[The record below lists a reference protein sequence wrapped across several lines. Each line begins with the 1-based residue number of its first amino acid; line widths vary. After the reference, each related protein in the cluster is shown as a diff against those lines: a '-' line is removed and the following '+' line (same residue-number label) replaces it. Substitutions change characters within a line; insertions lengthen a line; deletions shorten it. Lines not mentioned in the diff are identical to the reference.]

1 MIEHIRK
8 IIAPATVNL
17 NCQPVQ
23 NHTCFC
29 CCDPIPLLLCPLLS
43 PCCAKIGGVGP
54 LDRRRN
60 RIGYHNII
68 ESVCTPRIVDD
79 EIHPLVA
86 GWINVVEDPGDF
98 HPD

>member
-1 MIEHIRK
+1 MIEHRRK

-29 CCDPIPLLLCPLLS
+29 CCDPIPLLLCPLLG
-43 PCCAKIGGVGP
+43 PCCPKIAGVGP
-54 LDRRRN
+54 LDHRRDL
-60 RIGYHNII
+60 IGYHHI
-68 ESVCTPRIVDD
+68 VQLAGTPRVVDD
-79 EIHPLVA
+79 EINIA
-86 GWINVVEDPGDF
+86 EDPSDF